1 MNDWL
6 EKHYEVYAVRDK
18 AYMELL
24 KKELESEA
32 GEVTGW
38 YEKDGKLHAIGS
50 LVGTWKERRA
60 VLLHLI

>member
-24 KKELESEA
+24 KKSWKA
-32 GEVTGW
+32 KQ
-38 YEKDGKLHAIGS
+38 EK
-50 LVGTWKERRA
+50 
-60 VLLHLI
+60 